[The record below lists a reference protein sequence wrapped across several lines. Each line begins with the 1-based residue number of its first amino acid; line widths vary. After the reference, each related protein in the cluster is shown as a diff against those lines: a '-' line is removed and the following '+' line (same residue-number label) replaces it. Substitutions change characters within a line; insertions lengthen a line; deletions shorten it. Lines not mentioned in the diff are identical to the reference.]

1 MRVDVSAEAACL
13 GVVFGEEDDDT
24 GVFPDNHPNQWPRH
38 DPRQPSVFLR
48 QPSEYGTF
56 AENSRCSAM
65 KPLKVKKLKRKPAR
79 PARALFPERRFP
91 PCVSV
96 VVVSAMGMMSPTWK
110 WRPLGS
116 TAQVLGSVLGFIG
129 KPFQGWYFRLGDA
142 ALDLYF
148 QA

>member
-1 MRVDVSAEAACL
+1 MHTRNTNLATGYIIGLAAYRHVQDAQIAEAACL
-13 GVVFGEEDDDT
+13 NVV
-24 GVFPDNHPNQWPRH
+24 
-38 DPRQPSVFLR
+38 
-48 QPSEYGTF
+48 
-56 AENSRCSAM
+56 
-65 KPLKVKKLKRKPAR
+65 
-79 PARALFPERRFP
+79 ALFPEGRFP

-96 VVVSAMGMMSPTWK
+96 VVVSAMGMTSPIWK

-129 KPFQGWYFRLGDA
+129 RPFQGWYFRLGDA

>member
-1 MRVDVSAEAACL
+1 MQDAQVESGCIIGLAAHRHAQDDQAGPRCTIGLAAYRHLQDAQIEPRCIIGLAAYRHVQDAQIAEAACL
-13 GVVFGEEDDDT
+13 GVV
-24 GVFPDNHPNQWPRH
+24 
-38 DPRQPSVFLR
+38 
-48 QPSEYGTF
+48 
-56 AENSRCSAM
+56 
-65 KPLKVKKLKRKPAR
+65 
-79 PARALFPERRFP
+79 ALFPERRFP

-148 QA
+148 QT